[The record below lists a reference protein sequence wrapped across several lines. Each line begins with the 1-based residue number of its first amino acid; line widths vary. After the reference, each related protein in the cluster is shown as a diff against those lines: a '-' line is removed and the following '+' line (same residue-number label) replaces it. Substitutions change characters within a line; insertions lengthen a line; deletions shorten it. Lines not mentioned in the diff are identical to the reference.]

1 MASEDARSDLPKA
14 ELGRRRGGFC
24 RVPKKL
30 GFPSPTHR
38 TAWVWENTQNGLPQ
52 EPDEAG
58 MGESTVWSSLDLT
71 PGRAALRLRAHR
83 RRSLGRS

>member
-14 ELGRRRGGFC
+14 ELGCQKGGSC

-30 GFPSPTHR
+30 GFPPPTHR
-38 TAWVWENTQNGLPQ
+38 TAWVWENTQNGLTQ

-58 MGESTVWSSLDLT
+58 VGESTVRSSVDLT
-71 PGRAALRLRAHR
+71 PGHAALRLRAHR
-83 RRSLGRS
+83 LRSLGGS